1 MAKVN
6 TADVGFEKQI
16 WNAADVL
23 RGSMDAA
30 EYKHVVLGLIFL
42 KYISDRFEAKYQ
54 ELVNEGYGMEEDKD
68 EYTAE
73 NIFYVPQKARW
84 SVIAENAHKPEIGLV
99 IDEAMRFI
107 ESNIDETPISL
118 HFIRELHSLT
128 VKDLSPEKEGAKH
141 PGAFRTGNVRIS
153 GSSHTPPDS
162 YMVEPLMRELVEFI
176 NSDTPAKYDLI
187 KIAIAHH
194 RFVWIHPFENGN
206 GRVVRLFTYA
216 LLLKFV
222 FKSKDRIINPTAV
235 FCSDRN
241 EYYKYLSMADNDPEE
256 GMLAWAEYMLKG
268 LKIEIEKL
276 DKLLDYRYLQPTI
289 LRAALKDALDRKYI
303 TDPEYKILT
312 KLIDQPDGLIQSSDI
327 SPIFP
332 DKSSSDRSRMIK
344 ALVDKR
350 MLRPI
355 SENARRYLLSFE
367 NNFLL
372 RSILTQLDKNGFLPE
387 GYNR

>member
-1 MAKVN
+1 
-6 TADVGFEKQI
+6 
-16 WNAADVL
+16 
-23 RGSMDAA
+23 
-30 EYKHVVLGLIFL
+30 
-42 KYISDRFEAKYQ
+42 
-54 ELVNEGYGMEEDKD
+54 
-68 EYTAE
+68 
-73 NIFYVPQKARW
+73 
-84 SVIAENAHKPEIGLV
+84 
-99 IDEAMRFI
+99 
-107 ESNIDETPISL
+107 
-118 HFIRELHSLT
+118 
-128 VKDLSPEKEGAKH
+128 
-141 PGAFRTGNVRIS
+141 
-153 GSSHTPPDS
+153 
-162 YMVEPLMRELVEFI
+162 MRELVEFI

-303 TDPEYKILT
+303 TDPEYKILI

>member
-1 MAKVN
+1 MLQEIQMPKIGWDMPI
-6 TADVGFEKQI
+6 TDLIMEMEQ
-16 WNAADVL
+16 L
-23 RGSMDAA
+23 R
-30 EYKHVVLGLIFL
+30 YKIVDGTTPP
-42 KYISDRFEAKYQ
+42 Y
-54 ELVNEGYGMEEDKD
+54 
-68 EYTAE
+68 
-73 NIFYVPQKARW
+73 IFYQIRGIFQMMESIGSSRIEGNNTTIMDYVESTKITSEP
-84 SVIAENAHKPEIGLV
+84 STEAEKIEEIKN
-99 IDEAMRFI
+99 IEKAMRFI
-107 ESNIDETPISL
+107 ETNIDETPISL

-162 YMVEPLMRELVEFI
+162 YLVEPLMRELVEFI
-176 NSDTPAKYDLI
+176 NSEAPAKYDLI

-235 FCSDRN
+235 FCSDRS
-241 EYYKYLSMADNDPEE
+241 EYYKYLSMADNNPEE
-256 GMLAWAEYMLKG
+256 GMIAWAEYMLRG
-268 LKIEIEKL
+268 LKVEIEKL
-276 DKLLDYRYLQPTI
+276 DKLLDYRYLHPII
-289 LRAALKDALDRKYI
+289 LRAALKDALDKRYI
-303 TDPEYKILT
+303 TDQEHKILV
-312 KLIDQPDGLIQSSDI
+312 KLIDQPDGFIQSSDI
-327 SPIFP
+327 APIFP

-344 ALVDKR
+344 ALVGKR

-367 NNFLL
+367 NNYLL
-372 RSILTQLDKNGFLPE
+372 RSILTQLDRNGFLPE
-387 GYNR
+387 GYNG

>member
-1 MAKVN
+1 MIQEIQIPKIDWDMPI
-6 TADVGFEKQI
+6 TDLIMEMEK
-16 WNAADVL
+16 L
-23 RGSMDAA
+23 R
-30 EYKHVVLGLIFL
+30 YKIVDGTTPP
-42 KYISDRFEAKYQ
+42 Y
-54 ELVNEGYGMEEDKD
+54 
-68 EYTAE
+68 
-73 NIFYVPQKARW
+73 IFYQIRGIFQMMESIGSSRIEGNNTTIMDYVESTKIT
-84 SVIAENAHKPEIGLV
+84 SESSTEEEKIEEIKN
-99 IDEAMRFI
+99 IEEAMRFI

>member
-1 MAKVN
+1 MTQEIKIPKIDWDMPI
-6 TADVGFEKQI
+6 TDLIMEMEK
-16 WNAADVL
+16 L
-23 RGSMDAA
+23 R
-30 EYKHVVLGLIFL
+30 YKIVDGTTPP
-42 KYISDRFEAKYQ
+42 Y
-54 ELVNEGYGMEEDKD
+54 
-68 EYTAE
+68 
-73 NIFYVPQKARW
+73 IFYQIRGIFQMMESIGSSRIEGNNTTIMDYVESTKITSA
-84 SVIAENAHKPEIGLV
+84 SSTEEEKIEEIKN
-99 IDEAMRFI
+99 IEEAMRFI
-107 ESNIDETPISL
+107 EANIDETPISL

-128 VKDLSPEKEGAKH
+128 VQNLSPEKEGAKH
-141 PGAFRTGNVRIS
+141 PGTFRTSNVRIS
-153 GSSHTPPDS
+153 GSPHTPVDS
-162 YMVEPLMRELVEFI
+162 YLVEPLMRELVEFI

-289 LRAALKDALDRKYI
+289 LRSALKDALDRKYI
-303 TDPEYKILT
+303 TDPEYKILI